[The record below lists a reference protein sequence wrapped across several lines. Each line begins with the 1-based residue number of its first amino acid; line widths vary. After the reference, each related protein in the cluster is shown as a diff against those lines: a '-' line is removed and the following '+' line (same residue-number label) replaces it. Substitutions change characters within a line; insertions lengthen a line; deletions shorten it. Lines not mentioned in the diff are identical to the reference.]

1 MKTLLLA
8 VLLFASLTTYS
19 FANAP
24 ALNAAQAATI
34 AQEDLASRGL
44 ETTVFIVQVNYK
56 KESPFSGSAYWEVLW
71 NQDFDAQTEGRKEIG
86 LRVAMDG
93 TYKRA
98 VR

>member
-8 VLLFASLTTYS
+8 ALLLVSLTTLSY
-19 FANAP
+19 ADAP

-44 ETTVFIVQVNYK
+44 EATVFIVEVNYK

-71 NQDFDAQTEGRKEIG
+71 NQEFDAQTEGRKEIG
-86 LRVAMDG
+86 LRVSMDG

>member
-1 MKTLLLA
+1 MKS
-8 VLLFASLTTYS
+8 LLFAALLFFSLTTIS
-19 FANAP
+19 FADAP
-24 ALNAAQAATI
+24 PLSAARAATI

-44 ETTVFIVQVNYK
+44 EATVYIVEVNYK
-56 KESPFSGSAYWEVLW
+56 KESPFTGSAYWEVLW
-71 NQDFDAQTEGRKEIG
+71 NQEFAAQTEGRKEIG

>member
-1 MKTLLLA
+1 MKTLFLA
-8 VLLFASLTTYS
+8 VVLLFSLTTLS
-19 FANAP
+19 PANAP
-24 ALNAAQAATI
+24 ALTATQAATI

-44 ETTVFIVQVNYK
+44 DATVYIVEVNYK

-71 NQDFDAQTEGRKEIG
+71 SKEFDAQTEGRKEIG

>member
-1 MKTLLLA
+1 MKTLFLA
-8 VLLFASLTTYS
+8 VVLLFSLTTLS
-19 FANAP
+19 PANAP
-24 ALNAAQAATI
+24 ALTAAQAATI
-34 AQEDLASRGL
+34 AQEDLISRGL
-44 ETTVFIVQVNYK
+44 DATAYIVEVNYK

-71 NQDFDAQTEGRKEIG
+71 SQEFDAQTEGRKEIG

>member
-8 VLLFASLTTYS
+8 VLLFVSLTTYS

-24 ALNAAQAATI
+24 SLSAAQAATI
-34 AQEDLASRGL
+34 AQDDLVSRGL
-44 ETTVFIVQVNYK
+44 DTTVHIVEVNYK

-71 NQDFDAQTEGRKEIG
+71 NKEFDAQTEGRKEIG

-98 VR
+98 VK

>member
-8 VLLFASLTTYS
+8 VLLFVSLTTS
-19 FANAP
+19 SSANAP
-24 ALNAAQAATI
+24 ALTAAQAATI
-34 AQEDLASRGL
+34 AQEDLVSRGL
-44 ETTVFIVQVNYK
+44 DATVYIVEVNYK

-71 NQDFDAQTEGRKEIG
+71 NQEFAAQTEGRKEIG

>member
-1 MKTLLLA
+1 MTK
-8 VLLFASLTTYS
+8 VY
-19 FANAP
+19 
-24 ALNAAQAATI
+24 
-34 AQEDLASRGL
+34 
-44 ETTVFIVQVNYK
+44 IVEVNYK

-71 NQDFDAQTEGRKEIG
+71 SQEFDAQTEGRKEIG